1 VLGPSCKTY
10 FEHYYN
16 RLRQYPK
23 TDEQAAKAVLKEL
36 ALRNPEPVHMDALYA
51 LYRKSIGESAAE
63 TGFNR
68 LIGDLEND
76 FYIRGD
82 ADRLY
87 RFASKIL
94 CDWWRRYYAF

>member
-1 VLGPSCKTY
+1 LPNQVKPEPVSVISV
-10 FEHYYN
+10 
-16 RLRQYPK
+16 PK
-23 TDEQAAKAVLKEL
+23 FGETDEQAAKAVLKEL
-36 ALRNPEPVHMDALYA
+36 ALRNPEPVHRDTLYA

-82 ADRLY
+82 ADGVY